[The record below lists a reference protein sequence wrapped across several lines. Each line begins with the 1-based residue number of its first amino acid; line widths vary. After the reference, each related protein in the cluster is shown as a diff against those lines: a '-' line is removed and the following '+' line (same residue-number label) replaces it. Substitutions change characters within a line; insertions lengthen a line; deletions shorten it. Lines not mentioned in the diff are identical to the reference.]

1 MNKCVLNEPTFNHLL
16 PKQLLNSCFIENE
29 WVILYKYQRNI
40 DDSTGI
46 DVWVEYTSYII
57 EPSLSEN
64 LLNKW
69 SCDFDGTGR
78 CAIWGETN
86 KYTRFSTND
95 VEPLVSVMNFYQ
107 MPHYCKQ
114 IRIHEDF
121 IYLFNLL
128 ERVDSDGNRKYIQF
142 RDGEETVVITVVNDE
157 VRILHRFL
165 NDYLAARRMNM
176 VCHVHSEANIK
187 RSLIS
192 EIEFQYTHTG
202 EKGVTTREDNCISNF
217 SVYMNSGI
225 ELQSWFSGKKII
237 PYKEYGSFKSTFD
250 PDYADFIIGYD
261 TDTCCD
267 IIVSCNDPQ
276 YKYKRTFFKKA
287 VVEKYIDDQNA
298 SIDQHSISST
308 YFYLKC
314 DNDNTD
320 YVWAYLKDLQCL
332 PYSEQLRWK
341 SFNFNHYK
349 SPSASYQK
357 MNNGC
362 WKFNASSPE
371 FVFKHQL
378 EVLNKSWDTVFGW
391 KLFIPFNTDQSSIS
405 NQLTV
410 LGSNNRGACLKLIQR
425 LNLILSE
432 RINVVA
438 LKQTGLH
445 FEKNQGRI
453 VKLSI
458 FLESKGIHLS
468 PFINYLLQLNTF
480 RSELSE
486 THIHASEISDKL
498 HKACSFFEFD
508 IDNPDFRKL
517 SIALFQQANDSIRII
532 LSDINNL

>member
-1 MNKCVLNEPTFNHLL
+1 MNNFPLDENSFNHLL
-16 PKQLLNSCFIENE
+16 PKQLLNSCFTENE
-29 WVILYKYQRNI
+29 WVILYKYQCNTI
-40 DDSTGI
+40 GSEGI
-46 DVWVEYTSYII
+46 DVWSEYIAYIA
-57 EPSLSEN
+57 EPSISHN
-64 LLNKW
+64 LLRRW

-78 CAIWGETN
+78 CTLWGEN
-86 KYTRFSTND
+86 NRYSRFSTD
-95 VEPLVSVMNFYQ
+95 GVEPLVSILHFNGIKS
-107 MPHYCKQ
+107 CKQ

-121 IYLFNLL
+121 IFLFHLY
-128 ERVDSDGNRKYIQF
+128 EEADSEGNRKF
-142 RDGEETVVITVVNDE
+142 RYFHEGNSKIVITITNGE
-157 VRILHRFL
+157 VRILHQFL
-165 NDYLAARRMNM
+165 NDYLAARRMNL
-176 VCHVHSEANIK
+176 VCQVHSEVNIK
-187 RSLIS
+187 TALLSLID
-192 EIEFQYTHTG
+192 FQYKHTG
-202 EKGVTTREDNCISNF
+202 PEGETEMSDNTISNF
-217 SVYMNSGI
+217 SVYLNAGI

-237 PYKEYGSFKSTFD
+237 PYKEYGRFKSTFD
-250 PDYADFIIGYD
+250 PENADFIIGYD
-261 TDTCCD
+261 AD
-267 IIVSCNDPQ
+267 SCSYITANSGDSQ
-276 YKYKRTFFKKA
+276 YKYKRTFFKKE
-287 VVEKYIDDQNA
+287 VVEKYIDDPNA
-298 SIDQHSISST
+298 SIDLHSISST

-341 SFNFNHYK
+341 SFNFNLNK
-349 SPSASYQK
+349 SPSASYQD

-378 EVLNKSWDTVFGW
+378 EVLNKSWEAVFGW
-391 KLFIPFNTDQSSIS
+391 KLLIPFNTDQSSIS

-445 FEKNQGRI
+445 FEKSQGSI

-458 FLESKGIHLS
+458 FLESKEIHLS

-498 HKACSFFEFD
+498 QKACSFFEFN
-508 IDNPDFRKL
+508 IDTPDYRKL
-517 SIALFQQANDSIRII
+517 SIALFKQANDAIQKI

>member
-1 MNKCVLNEPTFNHLL
+1 MNKCLLNEDTFNHLL
-16 PKQLLNSCFIENE
+16 PKQLLNRCFIENE
-29 WVILYKYQRNI
+29 WVILYKYQNLRGCEDLDI
-40 DDSTGI
+40 WS
-46 DVWVEYTSYII
+46 EYQTYLAES
-57 EPSLSEN
+57 SLS
-64 LLNKW
+64 NKILSRF

-78 CAIWGETN
+78 CTLWGDQN
-86 KYTRFSTND
+86 IYARFSIDN

-107 MPHYCKQ
+107 TPHHCKQ

-142 RDGEETVVITVVNDE
+142 QDGEEIVVITVVNDE
-157 VRILHRFL
+157 VRIRHRFL

-176 VCHVHSEANIK
+176 VCHVHSEVNIK
-187 RSLIS
+187 RPLVPS
-192 EIEFQYTHTG
+192 IEFEYKHTG
-202 EKGVTTREDNCISNF
+202 EKGITTREDNCISNF
-217 SVYMNSGI
+217 SIYMNSGI
-225 ELQSWFSGKKII
+225 ELQSWFSGKRII
-237 PYKEYGSFKSTFD
+237 PYKEFGTFKSTFD
-250 PDYADFIIGYD
+250 LDYADFIIGYD
-261 TDTCCD
+261 ADTCSD
-267 IIVSCNDPQ
+267 IVVSCDTPQ

-287 VVEKYIDDQNA
+287 VLEKYIDDQNA
-298 SIDQHSISST
+298 SIEQHSISST

-320 YVWAYLKDLQCL
+320 YVWAYLKDLQSL

-341 SFNFNHYK
+341 SFNFNHDK
-349 SPSASYQK
+349 NPSASYQA

-378 EVLNKSWDTVFGW
+378 EMLNKSWEAVFGW
-391 KLFIPFNTDQSSIS
+391 KLLVPFNTNQSSIS

-432 RINVVA
+432 RINVEA
-438 LKQTGLH
+438 LKQTGIQ
-445 FEKNQGRI
+445 FGKNKKGI

-458 FLESKGIHLS
+458 FLESKGICLS

-486 THIHASEISDKL
+486 THIHSSDISTEL
-498 HKACSFFEFD
+498 QKACSFFEFD

-517 SIALFQQANDSIRII
+517 SIALFKKANDAIQII
-532 LSDINNL
+532 LSNINNL